1 MMKSW
6 DAAQYSRFETERNRP
21 IHDLLAQ
28 LPREGI
34 ARAVDIGCGPGNS
47 TELLQQRYPAA
58 SLEGMDSSPEMIAAA
73 RKRLPGVRFDVGDIA
88 GWRHT
93 GPAPDLV
100 FGNAVLQWVPDH
112 AKVLPA
118 LISQL
123 APGGYLAIQMPDNL
137 QEPAHLLMREVAQDG
152 PWAGKVGD
160 ALKRRD
166 ETKGVD
172 WYFRVLR
179 DAGASVDIWR
189 TTYQHQLAGG
199 AAAVVE
205 WFKGSALRPFL
216 QAMNDAEKAE
226 FLSRYEEKVRPAYP
240 IFDDGTVLLPFPR
253 LFFVA
258 RRG

>member
-1 MMKSW
+1 MKSW
-6 DAAQYSRFETERNRP
+6 DAAQYSRFEAERNRP

-28 LPREGI
+28 LPRDGV

-47 TELLQQRYPAA
+47 TELLLQRYPQA
-58 SLEGMDSSPEMIAAA
+58 SVAGMDSSPEMIEAA
-73 RKRLPGVRFDVGDIA
+73 RKRLPGVRFEVGDIA
-88 GWRHT
+88 GWQHA
-93 GPAPDLV
+93 GPAPDV
-100 FGNAVLQWVPDH
+100 IFGNAVLQWVPDH
-112 AKVLPA
+112 ARVLPA
-118 LISQL
+118 LVGQL
-123 APGGYLAIQMPDNL
+123 ARGGHLAIQMPDNL
-137 QEPAHLLMREVAQDG
+137 QEPAHLLMRQVAQDG
-152 PWAGKVGD
+152 PWAGKVGE

-216 QAMNDAEKAE
+216 QVMDDAEKAD
-226 FLSRYEEKVRPAYP
+226 FLARYEEAVRPAYP
-240 IFDDGTVLLPFPR
+240 VFGDGTVLLPFPR

-258 RRG
+258 RRA